1 MSSYS
6 LDVELFISEVKKYP
20 EIWDLHSED
29 NRFKNKKQR
38 AWAEIARVFITDF
51 DEMPEIDKIDV
62 YRKLHG
68 KWRNIRDSFVRH
80 VKKKDGKR
88 GYMYAAQLSFLNDI
102 YKPSECSDD
111 DIIDNNESWQSDADD
126 GHRFKKISLK
136 RRFDLLTESNIWTS
150 DCDDAPPSTIENL
163 KRKRPNKNKMHDI
176 EYVDTPYVEAAA
188 SSYQIEDED
197 RSFFESLL
205 PVVRGFGID
214 QKLEFRSE
222 VLGLIKNI
230 RSTAIRKFKLDPTTG
245 DFND

>member
-6 LDVELFISEVKKYP
+6 LDVEMFISEVKKYP
-20 EIWDLHSED
+20 EIWDLHNED
-29 NRFKNKKQR
+29 YRFKNKKQR

-51 DEMPEIDKIDV
+51 DDMPEIDKIDV

-88 GYMYAAQLSFLNDI
+88 GYLYAAQLSFLNDI
-102 YKPSECSDD
+102 YKPSDCSDED
-111 DIIDNNESWQSDADD
+111 LDNNESWQSDADD
-126 GHRFKKISLK
+126 SHGFKKISLK
-136 RRFDLLTESNIWTS
+136 RRLNLLTDSNIWPS
-150 DCDDAPPSTIENL
+150 DGEDGPPSTIENL
-163 KRKRPNKNKMHDI
+163 KRKRSSKNKKQDI
-176 EYVDTPYVEAAA
+176 EYVDTPYIDA
-188 SSYQIEDED
+188 SASTYQIEDED

-205 PVVRGFGID
+205 PVVRRFDVD

-222 VLGLIKNI
+222 ILGLIKNI
-230 RSTAIRKFKLDPTTG
+230 RSNNIRKFQLDPTTG

>member
-1 MSSYS
+1 MSAYC
-6 LDVELFISEVKKYP
+6 LDVETFISEVKKYP

-51 DEMPEIDKIDV
+51 DDMPDIDKIDV

-88 GYMYAAQLSFLNDI
+88 GYMYATQLSFLNDI
-102 YKPSECSDD
+102 YKPECSDD
-111 DIIDNNESWQSDADD
+111 DIDNDPWPSDADD

-136 RRFDLLTESNIWTS
+136 RRLDLLSESNIWNS
-150 DCDDAPPSTIENL
+150 DCEDAPPSTIENL
-163 KRKRPNKNKMHDI
+163 KRKRASKNKKHDI
-176 EYVDTPYVEAAA
+176 EYVDTPYVDA
-188 SSYQIEDED
+188 SGSAFQIEDED
-197 RSFFESLL
+197 RSFFESVL
-205 PVVRGFGID
+205 PIVRGFDVD

-222 VLGLIKNI
+222 ILGLIKNI
-230 RSTAIRKFKLDPTTG
+230 RSNSIRKFTLDPSTG